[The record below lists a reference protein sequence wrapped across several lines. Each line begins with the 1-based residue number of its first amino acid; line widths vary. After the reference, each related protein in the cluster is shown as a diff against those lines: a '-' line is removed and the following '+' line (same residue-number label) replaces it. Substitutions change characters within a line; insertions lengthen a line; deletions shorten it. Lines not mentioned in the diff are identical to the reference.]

1 MSSRL
6 EPTVKVLAAAPS
18 RRRMERYS
26 LCRHGFTALCKGLH
40 QTLAGRERRRG
51 GGREAGGRAGRRD
64 EQSAQ
69 GWAENRVKLKEQAWL
84 GDHQTRCLMKS
95 DF

>member
-40 QTLAGRERRRG
+40 QTLAGREG
-51 GGREAGGRAGRRD
+51 GGEAAEGGGTNRAHK
-64 EQSAQ
+64 
-69 GWAENRVKLKEQAWL
+69 GWAENRVKLKEQAWSSEIVKRSVL
-84 GDHQTRCLMKS
+84 
-95 DF
+95 